1 MSDADGGRDE
11 REYDVLFKILLVGD
25 ANVGKTSLLSR
36 FIGEGFVES
45 YKATIGVD
53 FRIKTLEIDQ
63 RRVKLQIWDTA
74 GQERFAPL
82 VSSYF
87 RGGHGVAIV
96 YDIANRQSF
105 ERVNHWANLMR
116 DHANEAVEMMILGNK
131 SDLDSREV
139 SVLEGEELARKYE
152 ALWWETSAMSSE
164 NVETAF
170 ATLAQK
176 ILQTRRLTYGPA
188 PIQVYGPPV
197 LTGTPLTQRSCCH
210 LLGPPGNAYHEGSHV
225 DRETIMQRSLELQE
239 LPSIHASAVGVA
251 DALALA
257 VYAGHP
263 LVVRGMKDDWMSLLA
278 PKSLARLFGDREIPV
293 AQLKG
298 SRSEPPFRS
307 RQMTLTTFF
316 ETGLETAE
324 VYLQQ
329 LPVMEHLPELA
340 ELGLPINGPDLLQ
353 EALGASAL
361 VTCTLFYGAAGI
373 QTSLHF
379 DRGDFATD
387 GDEVKSSIDNFFLQV
402 AGRKRFRLYRPCDH
416 DRLYPRGGSTDPDSR
431 DRIRAPHVSQI
442 HDTDA
447 DSSEFPFFEEAKMR
461 RLEVTLE
468 ANDALLLPRWW
479 WHETYAL
486 SDGYAV
492 NWWFETRDLLFF
504 AVEFFRW
511 PFQVFSLGKNFWRN
525 TLRTY
530 KLIINTESKY

>member
-53 FRIKTLEIDQ
+53 FRIKSLEIDQ

-96 YDIANRQSF
+96 YDITNRESF

-116 DHANEAVEMMILGNK
+116 EHANEAVEMMILGNK
-131 SDLDSREV
+131 SDLENREV
-139 SVLEGEELARKYE
+139 SVSEGAELATKYE

-170 ATLAQK
+170 TTLAQK
-176 ILQTRRLTYGPA
+176 ILQNRRLTYGPA
-188 PIQVYGPPV
+188 PVQVYGPPV
-197 LTGTPLTQRSCCH
+197 LIGTPLTQRGCCH

-225 DRETIMQRSLELQE
+225 DREAIMQRSLELQE
-239 LPSIHASAVGVA
+239 LPYLHASAAGVA

-263 LVVRGMKDDWMSLLA
+263 LVVRGMTADWMSLLA
-278 PKSLARLFGDREIPV
+278 PKNLAGLFGDREIPV

-298 SRSEPPFRS
+298 SRSQPPFRS
-307 RQMTLTTFF
+307 QQMTLTTFF
-316 ETGLETAE
+316 ETALETAE

-329 LPVMEHLPELA
+329 LPVMEHFHELA
-340 ELGLPINGPDLLQ
+340 DLGLPINGPDLLQ

-416 DRLYPRGGSTDPDSR
+416 DRLYPRGAADPQ
-431 DRIRAPHVSQI
+431 RAPHVSQI
-442 HDTDA
+442 HDTDGSDA
-447 DSSEFPFFEEAKMR
+447 SEEFPCFKEAKMR
-461 RLEVTLE
+461 RFEVTLE

-479 WHETYAL
+479 WHETFAL

-492 NWWFETRDLLFF
+492 NWWFEPRPKWWFRFCWRKPSFEFWLE
-504 AVEFFRW
+504 VELQSFGGMDVTF
-511 PFQVFSLGKNFWRN
+511 
-525 TLRTY
+525 
-530 KLIINTESKY
+530 